1 LENGH
6 EKSMSIFENPKRELK
21 NLKKVKYL
29 HVSNATKVFTPLKP
43 SLHMKG
49 AHYMPYMTFSEF

>member
-1 LENGH
+1 MLN
-6 EKSMSIFENPKRELK
+6 FENPKTELK
-21 NLKKVKYL
+21 NLKKMKYL
-29 HVSNATKVFTPLKP
+29 LLSKATKVFTPLKP

>member
-1 LENGH
+1 MRALWSESLFSPFFRFISRYLENGH

-29 HVSNATKVFTPLKP
+29 HVSKTSKFFRP
-43 SLHMKG
+43 
-49 AHYMPYMTFSEF
+49 